1 MAGAVPLVHLKPRMD
16 ADRREIAFGQKLIK
30 LLCASHSAHEDD
42 NLAHVMHA
50 VGVCTQRSFEC
61 VHGTLCSAMWACVDL
76 VEIER
81 IEQVIQLA
89 ILLRLLEL
97 DIVLLKAVQCQ
108 LALVVNVD
116 LHRLRKP
123 HSSSTTLPSLHDT
136 TRVEAVRLCTVRC
149 RMVNE

>member
-1 MAGAVPLVHLKPRMD
+1 M
-16 ADRREIAFGQKLIK
+16 
-30 LLCASHSAHEDD
+30 
-42 NLAHVMHA
+42 
-50 VGVCTQRSFEC
+50 
-61 VHGTLCSAMWACVDL
+61 CSAMWACVDL

>member
-1 MAGAVPLVHLKPRMD
+1 M
-16 ADRREIAFGQKLIK
+16 
-30 LLCASHSAHEDD
+30 CA
-42 NLAHVMHA
+42 
-50 VGVCTQRSFEC
+50 C
-61 VHGTLCSAMWACVDL
+61 TLCSAMWACVDL

-116 LHRLRKP
+116 LHRLQKP
-123 HSSSTTLPSLHDT
+123 HSSSTTLPSGRGCVIVHSEVQDG
-136 TRVEAVRLCTVRC
+136 E
-149 RMVNE
+149 